1 MIVLGFVLG
10 LAVGALAVWLVLR
23 HRQNMAT
30 EFRAL
35 SAEALKS
42 SNEEFLQLAATK
54 LDGLQ
59 REAQNDLE
67 QRQKAL
73 QGDLEQ
79 RQKAVEQ
86 LVAPLKESLDK
97 VDTQVRT
104 LEASRQKAYGELS
117 SQVVTLTQTQE
128 RLRTETGSLVKALRS
143 PSSRGRWGEMQL
155 RRTLETAGMLAHCD
169 FDEQATV
176 SSEDGV
182 LRPDVVIRL
191 AGGKQIVVDAKVPL
205 EALLDISDADDEATR
220 ELHYQTFVRH
230 VRDHVA
236 KLSLK
241 SYWQQF
247 DRSPEFVVM
256 YLPSEAFYR
265 YALEK
270 DDTLMESAAGQNV
283 VLAGPMNLIGLLK
296 VIALGWREEALA
308 ESAAQVSELGRD
320 LYARL
325 ATMGKHFATLGARLT
340 GAVEAYNDTVGS
352 LETRVL
358 PSARRFPELGVP
370 TRVEIEPVASI
381 EKLVRP
387 LTAEELVPLLEFEDL
402 DVDAA

>member
-10 LAVGALAVWLVLR
+10 LLVGALAVWLVMR
-23 HRQNMAT
+23 HRASIAT

-42 SNEEFLQLAATK
+42 SNEEFLQLATTQFE
-54 LDGLQ
+54 GY
-59 REAQNDLE
+59 
-67 QRQKAL
+67 RQQAR
-73 QGDLEQ
+73 GDLDQ
-79 RQKAVEQ
+79 RRQAFEQ
-86 LVAPLKESLDK
+86 LLVPLK
-97 VDTQVRT
+97 DTLTKYDQQAQS

-117 SQVVTLTQTQE
+117 SQVETLTQTQE
-128 RLRTETGSLVKALRS
+128 RLRSETSELVKALRS

-191 AGGKQIVVDAKVPL
+191 AGGKKVVVDAKVPL

-230 VRDHVA
+230 VRTHLA

-241 SYWQQF
+241 SYWEQF
-247 DRSPEFVVM
+247 ERSPEFVVM

-270 DDTLMESAAGQNV
+270 DDTLMEAAATQNV

-308 ESAAQVSELGRD
+308 ENAAHVSELGRE

-325 ATMGKHFATLGARLT
+325 ATMGRHFANLGTKLT
-340 GAVEAYNDTVGS
+340 SAVEAYNETVGS

-358 PSARRFPELGVP
+358 PSARRFREVGVP
-370 TRVEIEPVASI
+370 AKDEIAQVASI
-381 EKLVRP
+381 ERLVRP
-387 LTAEELVPLLEFEDL
+387 LTADELVDV